1 MNISF
6 FLQMKQELKIFQGLW
21 PVGNCLI
28 LAAYNQQQAEEI
40 AQETTIHTDNLVV
53 NEMTINKP
61 QVIEYLSGDY

>member
-1 MNISF
+1 VSRHSFQFLDAEEPTKFFPEEALISD
-6 FLQMKQELKIFQGLW
+6 E
-21 PVGNCLI
+21 
-28 LAAYNQQQAEEI
+28 QAEEI